1 MRANLTGPVEAITSS
16 VRVLIAEDNQYVRKL
31 IRNLLINV
39 GIKRIDE
46 VNDGLAGFEAIKSLE
61 PDIAIL
67 DWELPLLNG
76 AELVR
81 IIRTPGMLQRPP
93 MPVIMLGASAER
105 WRIAEAKRLGV
116 NAYLAMPISAK
127 TLLDR
132 IVSIMSKSRPQIAP
146 VAERDEDP
154 NKLFMV

>member
-46 VNDGLAGFEAIKSLE
+46 DNDGLARFEAIKSLE

-93 MPVIMLGASAER
+93 MPVIMLGASAQR

-154 NKLFMV
+154 TKLFMV

>member
-1 MRANLTGPVEAITSS
+1 MRTNLTSPVEALTSS
-16 VRVLIAEDNQYVRKL
+16 VRVLIAEDNQYLRKL

-46 VNDGLAGFEAIKSLE
+46 VGDGLAGFEAIKSLE
-61 PDIAIL
+61 PDIAIV

-81 IIRTPGMLQRPP
+81 IIRTPGMLQRPAV
-93 MPVIMLGASAER
+93 PVIMFGASVER

-116 NAYLAMPISAK
+116 DAYLAMPISAK

-132 IVSIMSKSRPQIAP
+132 IVSIMSKSRPKIAP
-146 VAERDEDP
+146 VADREPDP

>member
-1 MRANLTGPVEAITSS
+1 MRTTLSSPVEAITSS
-16 VRVLIAEDNQYVRKL
+16 VRVLIAEDNQYLRKL
-31 IRNLLINV
+31 IRNLLVNV
-39 GIKRIDE
+39 GIKKIDE
-46 VNDGLAGFEAIKSLE
+46 VTDGLAGFEAIKTLE

-81 IIRTPGMLQRPP
+81 IIRTPGMLARSAI
-93 MPVIMLGASAER
+93 PVIMFGASAER

-116 NAYLAMPISAK
+116 NAYLTMPVSAK

-132 IVSIMSKSRPQIAP
+132 IVSILGKRP
-146 VAERDEDP
+146 VASPRGEPDP
-154 NKLFMV
+154 NKLFML